1 MDKLLLAIDGH
12 KGKIILEHVF
22 FGKEIYRCDRI
33 KIIGDEDRIG
43 VCVNGHDAYLYR
55 NNVKSFNM
63 DGNTYVLSDWLFTIT
78 IIVNK

>member
-1 MDKLLLAIDGH
+1 M
-12 KGKIILEHVF
+12 
-22 FGKEIYRCDRI
+22 I
-33 KIIGDEDRIG
+33 KIICDKERIG

-63 DGNTYVLSDWLFTIT
+63 DKNMYVLSDVLFTIT